1 MCRVIIKGRVMQVYQ
16 SLSIYLFFSQSIG
29 GCIVT
34 ANPTSDLNPVFMAAR
49 CTLLLAT
56 AGGIQSLFITATTRS
71 PWKRDGL
78 KWKRKM
84 KILDQTVVLK
94 LQNRRNIRII

>member
-1 MCRVIIKGRVMQVYQ
+1 MQ
-16 SLSIYLFFSQSIG
+16 SLSIYLFFFFSQSIG

-56 AGGIQSLFITATTRS
+56 AGGIQSMFITATTRS
-71 PWKRDGL
+71 SWTRDGL

-84 KILDQTVVLK
+84 KILDHTVVLK
-94 LQNRRNIRII
+94 LQNSRNIRII